1 MKNFFCILLLVGMTF
16 ATGCQNPLDG
26 IDRVQTH
33 IENVETIKEQEAEK
47 TDKPKKT
54 SENNTFE
61 EMEDLKKPVENKE
74 NDEEKSGQKQVDSNR
89 RDNTSGNAIDEIL
102 SITAY
107 YKDEKG
113 TLIPVTRNIKKEEG
127 IAKAA
132 VKSMIDSEV
141 NRESLKVLGLAPV
154 LPKGTEILGIN
165 IVDGIAVI
173 DFNNKLLDYKNERDE
188 LNIFSGIV
196 YTLTEFKTITG
207 VRILVNGYEI
217 EELKFADN
225 ISKTMTRENT
235 LINSDKLNTD
245 NKTMKFD
252 VYLYKFVDD
261 KHEYLL
267 PVSMEYIGITEDML
281 PAQIVRSL
289 SKEPKVKELYTQ
301 MPENVELLDSSI
313 TDKVLTLDFSREI
326 KNYGGNSR
334 EEGLIKQLLYTMKQI
349 EGVEKVKILIE
360 GKKDNLPEGTDIS
373 TALSL
378 PNGINRVSE

>member
-1 MKNFFCILLLVGMTF
+1 MKNFFYILLLAGMIF
-16 ATGCQNPLDG
+16 AAGCQNPLDG
-26 IDRVQTH
+26 IDKVQTH
-33 IENVETIKEQEAEK
+33 IENVETIKEQEAK
-47 TDKPKKT
+47 NTDKPKKT
-54 SENNTFE
+54 SENNAYE
-61 EMEDLKKPVENKE
+61 ETGDSEKTVENEENKE
-74 NDEEKSGQKQVDSNR
+74 DKSGQKQVDNNKNG
-89 RDNTSGNAIDEIL
+89 NTSEKEINEIL

-107 YKDEKG
+107 YKDGKG

-132 VKSMIDSEV
+132 INSMIDSEV
-141 NRESLKVLGLAPV
+141 NREVLKVLGLAPV
-154 LPKGTEILGIN
+154 LPKGTEVLGIN

-173 DFNNKLLDYKNERDE
+173 DFNNKLLDYKTERDE

-217 EELKFADN
+217 EELKFSGN
-225 ISKTMTRENT
+225 TSKTMTRENT
-235 LINSDKLNTD
+235 LINSDKLNTG

-252 VYLYKFVDD
+252 VYLYKFIDD

-281 PAQIVRSL
+281 PAQIVRSM
-289 SKEPKVKELYTQ
+289 SKEPKDKELYTQ

-313 TDKVLTLDFSREI
+313 SDKVLTLDFSREI
-326 KNYGGNSR
+326 KNYGGTSR
-334 EEGLIKQLLYTMKQI
+334 EDGLIKQILYTMKQI

-373 TALSL
+373 KALLL

>member
-1 MKNFFCILLLVGMTF
+1 MKNFFYILLLAGMIF
-16 ATGCQNPLDG
+16 AAGCQNPLDG
-26 IDRVQTH
+26 IDKVQTH
-33 IENVETIKEQEAEK
+33 IENVETIKEQEAK
-47 TDKPKKT
+47 NTDKPKKT
-54 SENNTFE
+54 SENNAYE
-61 EMEDLKKPVENKE
+61 ETGDSEKTVENEENKE
-74 NDEEKSGQKQVDSNR
+74 DKSGQKQVDNNKNG
-89 RDNTSGNAIDEIL
+89 NTSEKEINEIL

-107 YKDEKG
+107 YKDGKG

-132 VKSMIDSEV
+132 INSMIDSEV
-141 NRESLKVLGLAPV
+141 NREVLKVLGLAPV
-154 LPKGTEILGIN
+154 LPKGTEVLGIN

-173 DFNNKLLDYKNERDE
+173 DFNNKLLDYKTERDE

-217 EELKFADN
+217 EELKFSGN
-225 ISKTMTRENT
+225 TSKTMTRENT
-235 LINSDKLNTD
+235 LINSDKLNTG

-252 VYLYKFVDD
+252 VYLYKFIDD

-281 PAQIVRSL
+281 PAQIVRSM
-289 SKEPKVKELYTQ
+289 SKEPKDKELYTQ

-313 TDKVLTLDFSREI
+313 SDKVLTLDFSREI
-326 KNYGGNSR
+326 KNYGGTSR
-334 EEGLIKQLLYTMKQI
+334 EDGLIKQILYTMKQI